1 MSVLCLMPVPSSP
14 GPVRH
19 AHPAAKCALPALG
32 SPGYLAL
39 AHRQVSPPPVL
50 VSADGLQAWGFLS
63 TLRSRT
69 VSGVDA
75 LAGWVWA
82 ARSRKEAIR
91 LCEHLG
97 DALQVSGLQA
107 PPRTVLPGQHW
118 GSVASGL
125 PTSLLVATASS
136 SFLPVEL
143 HFCCE
148 ETPFRNPQGHMVCD
162 PVASSGPTVCSSTGR

>member
-32 SPGYLAL
+32 SAGYLAL
-39 AHRQVSPPPVL
+39 AHRQVSPF
-50 VSADGLQAWGFLS
+50 SLS
-63 TLRSRT
+63 WFRLTACRPGASSPHLGRA
-69 VSGVDA
+69 DA

-82 ARSRKEAIR
+82 ARSRKEATL

-125 PTSLLVATASS
+125 LTPLLVATASS

-148 ETPFRNPQGHMVCD
+148 ERPFRNPQGHMVCD
-162 PVASSGPTVCSSTGR
+162 PMANSGPTVCSSTGR